1 MMNTLYAKLLTALAS
16 VMLLASC
23 NLGKTELA
31 KQVADANDDCPEQI
45 ENGVTMSGVE
55 LDGGWVVFTY
65 KVGADAFANVSAN
78 ISDPDMSKL
87 IFREMVSDIDRDFM
101 REVLAEKSGI
111 RFVFQSENGEKK
123 ELKVSY
129 AELAKAGDKK
139 ISDAEL
145 FDTQLRVAQR
155 YLPMDAGEGM
165 KVVDFSKQGRTLQCL
180 VDMTGAKES
189 VAQMRKNVANV
200 QADDRFTADDI
211 EGDPLFDEAVAQG
224 YDIDYVYV
232 SKNSSDTA
240 RMHFPNRDLRAIMRA
255 ADD

>member
-1 MMNTLYAKLLTALAS
+1 MMNTLYAKLLTVLAS
-16 VMLLASC
+16 VMLLAGC

-31 KQVADANDDCPEQI
+31 KQVSDANDNCPEQI
-45 ENGVTMSGVE
+45 EDGVTMSGVE
-55 LDGGWVVFTY
+55 LDDSCVVFTY
-65 KVGADAFANVSAN
+65 KVSADAFGNVSAN

-87 IFREMVSDIDRDFM
+87 IFREMVSDIDRGFM

-111 RFVFQSENGEKK
+111 KFVFQSENGEKK
-123 ELKVSY
+123 DLKVGY
-129 AELAKAGDKK
+129 AELAKASDKK

-165 KVVDFSKQGRTLQCL
+165 KVVEFSKQGRTLRCL

-189 VAQMRKNVANV
+189 VAQMQKKVANV
-200 QADDRFTADDI
+200 RAADRFTADDI
-211 EGDPLFDEAVAQG
+211 KGDPLFDEAVAQG

-232 SKNSSDTA
+232 SKNTTDTA
-240 RMHFPNRDLRAIMRA
+240 RMHFPSHDLRAIMRA
-255 ADD
+255 AEH